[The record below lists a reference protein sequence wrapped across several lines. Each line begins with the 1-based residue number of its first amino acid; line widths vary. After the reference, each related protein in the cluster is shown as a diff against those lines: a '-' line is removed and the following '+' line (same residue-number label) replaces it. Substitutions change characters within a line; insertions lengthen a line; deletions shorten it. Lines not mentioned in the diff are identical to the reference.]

1 MTTASDYQSQI
12 NSLNAE
18 MGGLQARNSEIER
31 LIERLLCAKNE
42 VMAIRNDMQSFVSW
56 VNAYDVGCSWLGE
69 NREDFETEKSD
80 ASSAGYAYI
89 DNVDTRL
96 EAIGEKIKQLRQE
109 QSSNNSSMRGMSL
122 SIWQLSAQ
130 QNLASLLS
138 S

>member
-42 VMAIRNDMQSFVSW
+42 VMAIRNDMRSFVSW
-56 VNAYDVGCSWLGE
+56 VNTYDVGCSWLGE

-80 ASSAGYAYI
+80 ASSAGYVYI

-96 EAIGEKIKQLRQE
+96 EDIGEKIKQLRQE